1 MNIDVIIALLSDVFY
16 TVLII
21 LLPILG
27 VSLIFGV
34 ILSVF
39 QAATSLQEMTLTFVP
54 KIVLTG
60 IAIIVM
66 LPFMA
71 DKMISFTYQVFDMM
85 IAALK

>member
-1 MNIDVIIALLSDVFY
+1 MTIDIVVELLTEVFY

-27 VSLIFGV
+27 VSLIFGLL
-34 ILSVF
+34 LSIF

-54 KIVLTG
+54 KIILTG

-71 DKMISFTYQVFDMM
+71 DKMITFTHKVFNLMVSV
-85 IAALK
+85 LK

>member
-1 MNIDVIIALLSDVFY
+1 MNIDLIISLLSEVFY

-21 LLPILG
+21 LIPILG
-27 VSLIFGV
+27 VSLVFGLL
-34 ILSVF
+34 LSVF

-60 IAIIVM
+60 IAIIIM

-71 DKMISFTYQVFDMM
+71 DKMMNFTYKIFDMLV
-85 IAALK
+85 AVLQ

>member
-1 MNIDVIIALLSDVFY
+1 MSIDLVISLLSDVFY

-27 VSLIFGV
+27 VSLIFGL

-54 KIVLTG
+54 KIILTG
-60 IAIIVM
+60 IAIIIM

-71 DKMISFTYQVFDMM
+71 DRMIAFTHRVFEMM
-85 IAALK
+85 ITAIK

>member
-1 MNIDVIIALLSDVFY
+1 MNIDVVIALLSDVFY

-21 LLPILG
+21 LVPILG

-34 ILSVF
+34 LLSVF

-60 IAIIVM
+60 VAIIIM

-71 DKMISFTYQVFDMM
+71 DKMISFTHQIFDMM

>member
-1 MNIDVIIALLSDVFY
+1 MSIDLVISLLSDVFY

-34 ILSVF
+34 LLSLF

-54 KIVLTG
+54 KIILTG
-60 IAIIVM
+60 IAIILL

-71 DKMISFTYQVFDMM
+71 DKMIAFTIKIFNIMLTA
-85 IAALK
+85 IK

>member
-1 MNIDVIIALLSDVFY
+1 MNIDLVISLLSEVFY

-21 LLPILG
+21 LIPILG
-27 VSLIFGV
+27 VSLVFGLL
-34 ILSVF
+34 LSVF

-60 IAIIVM
+60 IAIIIM

-71 DKMISFTYQVFDMM
+71 DKMISFTYKVFDM
-85 IAALK
+85 IVAVLQ